1 MKSAIPGPLLAHYAS
16 GGTTLAHALRIT
28 RTDGAIFAFN
38 SSGADVAFSGITYSG
53 SQGLDISSITS
64 SVGMA
69 VDNLELTTLDDGSLF
84 TVAAVKAGVWQNAA
98 FVIFRY
104 NWASPSDGVDY
115 LLAGTIGNVT
125 LKLGAVVAEL
135 RGLQQYLQQNV
146 GTVTS
151 KTCRARFCD
160 QPTQAGNNQ
169 CTLLAASWT
178 DTLTVTAVTD
188 RRTFTTTGPARAADW
203 YAEGIA
209 TWATGANAGLKG
221 KVKAYSAAQV
231 FELLQLQQRN
241 IAVGDTLTV
250 LAGCRKR
257 LAEDCLGKFNNVV
270 NFQGEPHM
278 PGLDSLTQT
287 PATSA

>member
-1 MKSAIPGPLLAHYAS
+1 MKTAIPAPLLAHYAS
-16 GGTTLAHALRIT
+16 GATTLAHALRIT
-28 RTDGAIFAFN
+28 RTDGAVFAFN
-38 SSGADVAFSGITYSG
+38 SSGIDVTISGVTYG
-53 SQGLDISSITS
+53 GTHGLEISSLAS
-64 SVGMA
+64 AVGMV
-69 VDNLELTTLDDGSLF
+69 VDNLELTTQDDGTLF
-84 TVAAVKAGVWQNAA
+84 TVSDIKAGVWQNAA
-98 FVIFRY
+98 FVVFRY
-104 NWASPSDGVDY
+104 NWARPTDGVEY

-125 LKLGAVVAEL
+125 IKLGAVTAEL

-160 QPTQAGNNQ
+160 QPNQAGNSQ

-188 RRTFTTTGPARAADW
+188 RRTFITTGPARAADW
-203 YAEGIA
+203 YTEGIV
-209 TWATGANAGLKG
+209 TWATGANAGLKS

-231 FELLQLQQRN
+231 FELLQLQQHD
-241 IAVGDTLTV
+241 IAVGDTLTA

-257 LAEDCLGKFNNVV
+257 LAEDCLAKFNNVV
-270 NFQGEPHM
+270 NFQGEPHI

-287 PATSA
+287 PTTSA